1 MPVQAQ
7 FYNKFCSHLRSSCVK
22 GLLARQGAAQGAKLA
37 PCSRNF
43 SRHIRANCIHR
54 KVFADM
60 QFNSP
65 EPSGAGRDCGAAA
78 MAPELELDEA
88 SDSTSESPSPRR
100 PLLSVA
106 PMMDWTDIHFR
117 QLVRLL
123 SRRTWL
129 WTEMVVDKTILHTQ
143 NLDKFLWF
151 PPEQRPLVLQL
162 GGSDPVT
169 LAAATAK
176 AAEYGYDEINLNCGC
191 PSDRVAGAGCFGAA
205 LMLQPQLVAECM
217 AAMAASVAAAEVPGS
232 DAPPAVTVKCRL
244 GVDEADSYAQLHEFV
259 RVVSEGS
266 PVRHF
271 VIHARKAFLNGLSPH
286 QNRTV
291 PPLRH
296 QWAWALARDFPH
308 LQFSLNGGLLNCHE
322 ARSAIL
328 TAHPSVPYTR
338 PVLPPSDPR
347 AAAAAV
353 CGLPDGVGVDTSGSG
368 RGVADRTRNA
378 TTKGGEGPG
387 QFCSDNGGG
396 IEGVM
401 IGRAAYND
409 PWGCLADADRAV
421 YGELDNPAPS
431 RRWVI
436 ERYRQ
441 YAESMVG
448 RWAIK
453 PDGHA
458 DPSIRTLMKPL
469 LNLFHGEPGCKRWK
483 NTVDELLRSGP
494 SSFGEVLDRSLHH
507 IPDHVLD
514 AKPRQPDLAALPPF
528 ELDTQLPAHTSRAGQ
543 NQSLPGSKP
552 RREGGAATALV
563 SDAPVHQG
571 CAAVPEPDTVAG
583 NGCFLEQQ
591 QQQQNSE
598 ETDGT
603 AERRLG
609 IGEVGTPMG
618 CMEQTEGELLD
629 PETDVVVTNGSYE
642 AGGAETEIVA
652 LARVRGDAGISA
664 WTGPRTAGESGVI
677 GILAEQS

>member
-1 MPVQAQ
+1 
-7 FYNKFCSHLRSSCVK
+7 
-22 GLLARQGAAQGAKLA
+22 
-37 PCSRNF
+37 
-43 SRHIRANCIHR
+43 
-54 KVFADM
+54 
-60 QFNSP
+60 
-65 EPSGAGRDCGAAA
+65 
-78 MAPELELDEA
+78 
-88 SDSTSESPSPRR
+88 
-100 PLLSVA
+100 
-106 PMMDWTDIHFR
+106 MDWTDVHFR
-117 QLVRLL
+117 QLARLL

-162 GGSDPVT
+162 GGSDPAT
-169 LAAATAK
+169 LAAAAGK

-205 LMLQPQLVAECM
+205 LMLQPHLVAECM

-232 DAPPAVTVKCRL
+232 GTPPAVTVKCRL
-244 GVDEADSYAQLHEFV
+244 GVDEADTYAQLYEFV

-322 ARSAIL
+322 ARTAIL

-338 PVLPPSDPR
+338 PMLPPSDSR

-353 CGLPDGVGVDTSGSG
+353 CGMPDGVGVATGSSSGGIGDGISS
-368 RGVADRTRNA
+368 VTN
-378 TTKGGEGPG
+378 GGEGPG
-387 QFCSDNGGG
+387 ELCSGNGGG

-421 YGELDNPAPS
+421 YGEPDNPAPS

-436 ERYRQ
+436 DRYRQ

-448 RWAIK
+448 RWAVK
-453 PDGHA
+453 ADGHA

-483 NTVDELLRSGP
+483 NAVDELLRSSP
-494 SSFGEVLDRSLHH
+494 NSFGEVLDRSLHH
-507 IPDHVLD
+507 IPDNVLD
-514 AKPRQPDLAALPPF
+514 APPRQPDLAALPPF
-528 ELDTQLPAHTSRAGQ
+528 QLDPHLPTPNSRAGQ
-543 NQSLPGSKP
+543 NQAPPGSKP
-552 RREGGAATALV
+552 RREGGGAAATGSA
-563 SDAPVHQG
+563 APVHQG
-571 CAAVPEPDTVAG
+571 CPADPEPDILAG
-583 NGCFLEQQ
+583 NSCLLEQQ
-591 QQQQNSE
+591 QQQHNLE
-598 ETDGT
+598 GTDGS
-603 AERRLG
+603 ADRKSE
-609 IGEVGTPMG
+609 IGEVGTAALCCVGPRDVAA
-618 CMEQTEGELLD
+618 QLD
-629 PETDVVVTNGSYE
+629 PDAGVVMANGLYGPETRTE
-642 AGGAETEIVA
+642 AGMQGGAG
-652 LARVRGDAGISA
+652 LSA
-664 WTGPRTAGESGVI
+664 WTGPLTAGESSVVGDSGRTVVVAASVN
-677 GILAEQS
+677 GDRVEFSKGGQQGRGRAHLQGERQRGCVVC